1 MADAEA
7 HDPRDEVRRRVVE
20 IVGRLLAET
29 WIRDQSVDKPKKQP
43 FEVGHPDRSAA
54 R

>member
-20 IVGRLLAET
+20 IVGRLLAEA
-29 WIRDQSVDKPKKQP
+29 WIRDQTDHKPKKHP
-43 FEVGHPDRSAA
+43 SEVGHPDPSPA